1 MIKLTAIASESAV
14 LSEIKGDLQSVK
26 VEALMIINHLYNA
39 LEEEQPG
46 TGEKFRLAVLSSD
59 ASELWNRHQKT
70 GYDSATDTLIIG
82 ERKQ

>member
-1 MIKLTAIASESAV
+1 MIKLTANASESAV
-14 LSEIKGDLQSVK
+14 LSEVKGELQSVK

-39 LEEEQPG
+39 LEEGRPG
-46 TGEKFRLAVLSSD
+46 AGEEFRLAVLSSG

-70 GYDSATDTLIIG
+70 GYDSATDTLIMG